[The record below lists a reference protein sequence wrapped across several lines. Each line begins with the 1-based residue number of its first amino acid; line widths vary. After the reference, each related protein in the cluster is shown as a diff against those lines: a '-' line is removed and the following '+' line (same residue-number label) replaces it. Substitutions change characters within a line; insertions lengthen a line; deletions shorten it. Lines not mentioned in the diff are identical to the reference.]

1 MPPPPACPWSGQWW
15 DAERSGT
22 GSAHWL
28 ASPCPSGW
36 RDCSLESSGAWSL
49 STLALDGSEMKPE
62 GVQRGSDSDTAGRG
76 ASVLLRNLD
85 LILLVVALP
94 VFIAADWPLLGY
106 AVAAAAWIAQRFAL
120 AYANS
125 RIARSLA
132 AGERRDAFKTKAIS
146 SMGRVWLV
154 SVAVLLV
161 GLIADREDGLAAAI
175 LATALFTIQLVSQ
188 ALTGGEAASA

>member
-1 MPPPPACPWSGQWW
+1 MF
-15 DAERSGT
+15 
-22 GSAHWL
+22 
-28 ASPCPSGW
+28 
-36 RDCSLESSGAWSL
+36 
-49 STLALDGSEMKPE
+49 
-62 GVQRGSDSDTAGRG
+62 
-76 ASVLLRNLD
+76 LRNLD
-85 LILLVVALP
+85 LILLALALP
-94 VFIAADWPLLGY
+94 VFVAADWPMLGY
-106 AVAAAAWIAQRFAL
+106 AVAAGAWIAQRFAL